1 MNLYETFS
9 PAKLDV
15 YNYMYIYEV
24 KLANYVYY
32 ELTEHKQ
39 YENQLLNII
48 KQSWHPNWLL
58 TDLYYKTKSCL
69 IHCVAIVRKDL
80 VDAAYQ
86 QIVVNALR
94 TTKCLNKPE
103 QFGVI
108 QHKDVVPT
116 TMHTTSCTCIDAVKS
131 RKTNR
136 TTRPK
141 QTASTTQ
148 PKQTASTTQPKQTD
162 TKSDKRSKRK
172 FTKYADKFIV
182 IRGKTFACVDD
193 AASSLQISKAAIYQY
208 VHTGTAVLC
217 NSAEEAIS
225 IAKKQTSGPPKTKS
239 KKVCINGVTYA
250 NCGAAAKAL
259 GISSATVYYKVKRG
273 HDNYKYVDE

>member
-1 MNLYETFS
+1 MNLYDTFS

-32 ELTEHKQ
+32 ELTEHRQ
-39 YENQLLNII
+39 YENQLLDII

-58 TDLYYKTKSCL
+58 TDLYCKTKSCL

-80 VDAAYQ
+80 ADAAYQ

-116 TMHTTSCTCIDAVKS
+116 TMHTASCTCIDAAKA
-131 RKTNR
+131 RKTM
-136 TTRPK
+136 
-141 QTASTTQ
+141 QTAQ
-148 PKQTASTTQPKQTD
+148 PKQTKLTKSSKQSKQTD
-162 TKSDKRSKRK
+162 TKSDKQPKRK
-172 FTKYADKFIV
+172 LNKYAGKFIV
-182 IRGKTFACVDD
+182 IRGKTFTCIDD

-225 IAKKQTSGPPKTKS
+225 VAKRQTSRPTKTTKS
-239 KKVCINGVTYA
+239 KKVCIHGVTYA
-250 NCGAAAKAL
+250 NCGAAVKVL
-259 GISSATVYYKVKRG
+259 GMPAATVYYKVKHG